1 MGQPL
6 AGRVAWVTG
15 AGSGIGRAVA
25 VALARAGT
33 AVALTGRRVD
43 KLEETAALIQ
53 AVGGTALVA
62 PADVTDAAAVAAA
75 HAAIVA
81 ALGEVQVLV
90 NNAGWNE
97 QLRHWKELTAEAA
110 QRLVQG
116 NLTGP
121 ILCTLA
127 VLPAMRRAR
136 DGILVH
142 VASVSATGIFLAS
155 GPIYTAAKYG
165 ARAMSAT
172 LNAEEGIN
180 GIRSICINPG
190 EVDTPIL
197 EKRPVK
203 LTSEQLA
210 LLVKPEDVAAAVL
223 FAATMPARTC
233 ITELTIA
240 PTDNNFYRAE
250 AHAIAERT

>member
-1 MGQPL
+1 MSGVL

-15 AGSGIGRAVA
+15 AGSGIGRSIA
-25 VALARAGT
+25 VALAQAGA

-43 KLEETAALIQ
+43 KLEETAAMID
-53 AVGGTALVA
+53 GTTLVA
-62 PADVTDAAAVAAA
+62 PADVTDAAAVMAA
-75 HAAIVA
+75 HAAITA
-81 ALGEVQVLV
+81 ALGEVGILV

-97 QLRHWKELTAEAA
+97 QRRHWRELTAEAA

-127 VLPAMRRAR
+127 VLPAMRRA
-136 DGILVH
+136 GNGVLVH

-172 LNAEEGIN
+172 LNAEEGIH
-180 GIRSICINPG
+180 GIRSICVNPG

-197 EKRPVK
+197 DKRPVK
-203 LTSEQLA
+203 LTPEQLA
-210 LLVKPEDVAAAVL
+210 LLVRPEDVAAAVL
-223 FAATMPARTC
+223 FAVTMPARTC

-250 AHAIAERT
+250 AHAIAKRT

>member
-1 MGQPL
+1 MSRPL

-15 AGSGIGRAVA
+15 AGSGIGRAIA
-25 VALARAGT
+25 IALAQAGAT
-33 AVALTGRRVD
+33 VALTGRTVG
-43 KLEETAALIQ
+43 KLDETAAL
-53 AVGGTALVA
+53 VRDGGGATLVA
-62 PADVTDAAAVAAA
+62 PADVSDAAAVVLA

-81 ALGEVQVLV
+81 ALGDPHILV

-97 QLRHWKELTAEAA
+97 RQRHWRELTPEAA
-110 QRLVQG
+110 ERLVNI
-116 NLTGP
+116 NLTAP

-127 VLPAMRRAR
+127 ALPAMRQRK

-142 VASVSATGIFLAS
+142 IASLSATGIFPVS

-190 EVDTPIL
+190 EVETPIL
-197 EKRPVK
+197 DKRPVP
-203 LTSEQLA
+203 LTAEQRA
-210 LLVKPEDVAAAVL
+210 LMVQPQDVAEAVVFCVSL
-223 FAATMPARTC
+223 PARSC
-233 ITELTIA
+233 VTELTIT
-240 PTDNNFYRAE
+240 PTDNSFYRAE
-250 AHAIAERT
+250 ARAIARRA

>member
-1 MGQPL
+1 MPGI

-15 AGSGIGRAVA
+15 AGTGIGRAT
-25 VALARAGT
+25 ALALAEAG
-33 AVALTGRRVD
+33 ASVALTGRTLAT
-43 KLEETAALIQ
+43 LEATAALVRD
-53 AVGGTALVA
+53 AGGTALVA
-62 PADVTDAAAVAAA
+62 PADVTDAAAVSNA

-81 ALGEVQVLV
+81 ALGEPDILV

-97 QLRHWKELTAEAA
+97 TRRHWNQLTAEAA
-110 QRLVQG
+110 QRLVAG

-127 VLPAMRRAR
+127 VLPAMRARR

-142 VASVSATGIFLAS
+142 IASLSATGIFLAS
-155 GPIYTAAKYG
+155 GPIYTAAKFG

-203 LTSEQLA
+203 LTPEQLA
-210 LLVKPEDVAAAVL
+210 LVVQPQDVAAAIV
-223 FAATMPARTC
+223 FAATLPARTC

-240 PTDNNFYRAE
+240 PTDNGFYRSGAK
-250 AHAIAERT
+250 AIAQRT